1 VWAGCPGDLTVKP
14 ATSAGELK
22 PHVERSPISVITR
35 PAEPGVVIKPFDRLT
50 ALSEV
55 EGLDAHV
62 ASLLGM
68 TVLGSSA
75 LITQIP
81 AA

>member
-1 VWAGCPGDLTVKP
+1 M
-14 ATSAGELK
+14 
-22 PHVERSPISVITR
+22 R